1 MAEWQDSPILTVNDL
16 SVQFGASTVIENLS
30 FHVFPGRTL
39 AIVGE
44 SGSGKSVTSQTI
56 MRLADMSGA
65 SYPSGQILYS
75 PSVDGGQELLSL
87 SQAEMRAIRG
97 KEIAMIFQEPMTSLN
112 PVFTIGDQLCEA
124 LLLHEQMSKSD
135 AVKESQKLLE
145 MVRLPDAAEMLKRY
159 PHQLSGGMRQRV
171 MIAMAL
177 ACKPKILIAD
187 EPTTALD
194 VTIQAQILAIISDL
208 QKELNMAVIFITHDM
223 GVVAE
228 IADDVVV
235 MWKGKKVEQGE
246 VRDVFVRPRHV
257 YTQALLNAVPRLG
270 SMTGRKHPC
279 RFPVMV
285 IDDGKLKVVGEEKEQ
300 DTAKYN
306 DAPLLR
312 VRNLVTRFDTK
323 KNFWGRTTHRV
334 HAVEQVSFDIYPGET
349 LALVGESGSGK
360 STIGRTIQQLQRATS
375 GDIEFEGRALSAR
388 SKAEQS
394 RLRQE
399 IQYIFQDPFASL
411 DPRKTVG
418 YSIAEPIRTHRLLSS
433 DKAIEQRVGEL
444 LERVGL
450 SAEHAKRYPHEFSGG
465 QRQRICIARALASKP
480 KLIIADEALSALDV
494 SIQAQIINLFMELQE
509 EFGIAY
515 LFISHDMAVV
525 EKISHRV
532 AVLYLGQIAEL
543 GSRQQVLETP
553 THPYTQKLL
562 SAVPVADP
570 TLQRK
575 HVRLT
580 GDIPSPVRAVGDE
593 PAAVQHVEIS
603 PGHFVAEIPK
613 EGMFQPIVVDGEYVY
628 EETHTETLA

>member
-30 FHVFPGRTL
+30 FQVFPGRTL

-145 MVRLPDAAEMLKRY
+145 MVRLPDATEMLKRY

-246 VRDVFVRPRHV
+246 VRDVFARPRHV

-285 IDDGKLKVVGEEKEQ
+285 IDGGKLKVAGEEKEQ

-418 YSIAEPIRTHRLLSS
+418 YSIAEPIRTHHLLSS

-613 EGMFQPIVVDGEYVY
+613 EGMFQPIVDGEYVY

>member
-30 FHVFPGRTL
+30 FQVFPGRTL

-124 LLLHEQMSKSD
+124 LLLHEQMSKPD

-418 YSIAEPIRTHRLLSS
+418 YSIAEPIRTHHLLSS

-613 EGMFQPIVVDGEYVY
+613 EGMFQPIVDGEYVY

>member
-30 FHVFPGRTL
+30 FQVFPGRTL

-246 VRDVFVRPRHV
+246 VLDVFARPRHV

-360 STIGRTIQQLQRATS
+360 STIGRTIQQLQRATN

-613 EGMFQPIVVDGEYVY
+613 EGMFQPIVDGEYVY

>member
-30 FHVFPGRTL
+30 FQVFPGRTL

-228 IADDVVV
+228 IADYVVV

-246 VRDVFVRPRHV
+246 VRDVFARPRHV

-285 IDDGKLKVVGEEKEQ
+285 IDGGKLKVVGEEKEQ

-306 DAPLLR
+306 DGPLLR

-360 STIGRTIQQLQRATS
+360 STIGRTIQQLQCATS

-418 YSIAEPIRTHRLLSS
+418 YSIAEPIRTHHLLSS

-613 EGMFQPIVVDGEYVY
+613 EGMFQPIVDGEYVY

>member
-30 FHVFPGRTL
+30 FQVFPGRTL

-124 LLLHEQMSKSD
+124 LLQHEQMSKSD

-246 VRDVFVRPRHV
+246 VRDVFARPRHV

-285 IDDGKLKVVGEEKEQ
+285 IDGGKLKVVGEEKEQ

-433 DKAIEQRVGEL
+433 DTAIEQRVGEL

-613 EGMFQPIVVDGEYVY
+613 EGMFQPIVDGEYVY

>member
-30 FHVFPGRTL
+30 FQVFPGRTL

-145 MVRLPDAAEMLKRY
+145 MVRLPDATEMLKRY

-246 VRDVFVRPRHV
+246 VRDVFARPRHV

-270 SMTGRKHPC
+270 SMTGREHPC

-285 IDDGKLKVVGEEKEQ
+285 IDGGKLKVVGEEKEQ

-418 YSIAEPIRTHRLLSS
+418 YSIAEPIRTHHLFSS

-613 EGMFQPIVVDGEYVY
+613 EGMFQPIVDGEYVY

>member
-30 FHVFPGRTL
+30 FQVFPGRTL

-75 PSVDGGQELLSL
+75 PSVDGGQELLRL

-246 VRDVFVRPRHV
+246 VCDVFARPRHV

-285 IDDGKLKVVGEEKEQ
+285 IDGGKLKVVGEEKEQ

-418 YSIAEPIRTHRLLSS
+418 YSIAEPIRTHHLLSS

-613 EGMFQPIVVDGEYVY
+613 EGMFQPIVDGEYVY

>member
-30 FHVFPGRTL
+30 FQVFPGRTL

-246 VRDVFVRPRHV
+246 VRDVFARPRHV

-285 IDDGKLKVVGEEKEQ
+285 IDGGKLKVVGEEKEQ

-418 YSIAEPIRTHRLLSS
+418 YSIAEPIRTHHLLSS

-613 EGMFQPIVVDGEYVY
+613 EGMFQPIVDGEYVY

>member
-30 FHVFPGRTL
+30 FQVFPGRTL

-223 GVVAE
+223 GVVTE

-246 VRDVFVRPRHV
+246 VRDVFARPRHV

-285 IDDGKLKVVGEEKEQ
+285 IDGGKLKVVGEEKEQ

-418 YSIAEPIRTHRLLSS
+418 YSIAEPIRTHHLLSS

-613 EGMFQPIVVDGEYVY
+613 EGMFQPIVDGEYVY

>member
-30 FHVFPGRTL
+30 FQVFPGRTL

-145 MVRLPDAAEMLKRY
+145 MVRLPDATEMLKRY

-246 VRDVFVRPRHV
+246 VRDVFARPRHV

-285 IDDGKLKVVGEEKEQ
+285 IDGGKLKVVGEEKEQ

-418 YSIAEPIRTHRLLSS
+418 YSIAEPIRTHHLLSS

-613 EGMFQPIVVDGEYVY
+613 EGMFQPIVDGEYVY

>member
-30 FHVFPGRTL
+30 FQVFPGRTL

-75 PSVDGGQELLSL
+75 PSVDGGQELLRL

-246 VRDVFVRPRHV
+246 V
-257 YTQALLNAVPRLG
+257 
-270 SMTGRKHPC
+270 
-279 RFPVMV
+279 
-285 IDDGKLKVVGEEKEQ
+285 
-300 DTAKYN
+300 
-306 DAPLLR
+306 LR
-312 VRNLVTRFDTK
+312 CVCPAATCL
-323 KNFWGRTTHRV
+323 H
-334 HAVEQVSFDIYPGET
+334 
-349 LALVGESGSGK
+349 SGSA
-360 STIGRTIQQLQRATS
+360 QRCATAWQHD
-375 GDIEFEGRALSAR
+375 GPQA
-388 SKAEQS
+388 
-394 RLRQE
+394 
-399 IQYIFQDPFASL
+399 PVSL
-411 DPRKTVG
+411 
-418 YSIAEPIRTHRLLSS
+418 
-433 DKAIEQRVGEL
+433 
-444 LERVGL
+444 
-450 SAEHAKRYPHEFSGG
+450 
-465 QRQRICIARALASKP
+465 
-480 KLIIADEALSALDV
+480 
-494 SIQAQIINLFMELQE
+494 
-509 EFGIAY
+509 
-515 LFISHDMAVV
+515 
-525 EKISHRV
+525 
-532 AVLYLGQIAEL
+532 
-543 GSRQQVLETP
+543 
-553 THPYTQKLL
+553 
-562 SAVPVADP
+562 
-570 TLQRK
+570 
-575 HVRLT
+575 
-580 GDIPSPVRAVGDE
+580 
-593 PAAVQHVEIS
+593 
-603 PGHFVAEIPK
+603 PGH
-613 EGMFQPIVVDGEYVY
+613 GD
-628 EETHTETLA
+628 

>member
-30 FHVFPGRTL
+30 FQVFPGRTL

-246 VRDVFVRPRHV
+246 VRDVFARPRHV

-270 SMTGRKHPC
+270 SMTGREHPC

-285 IDDGKLKVVGEEKEQ
+285 IDGGKLKVVGEEKEQ
-300 DTAKYN
+300 NTAKYN

-312 VRNLVTRFDTK
+312 VCNLVTRFDTK

-613 EGMFQPIVVDGEYVY
+613 EGMFQPIVDGEYVY

>member
-1 MAEWQDSPILTVNDL
+1 
-16 SVQFGASTVIENLS
+16 
-30 FHVFPGRTL
+30 
-39 AIVGE
+39 
-44 SGSGKSVTSQTI
+44 
-56 MRLADMSGA
+56 
-65 SYPSGQILYS
+65 
-75 PSVDGGQELLSL
+75 
-87 SQAEMRAIRG
+87 
-97 KEIAMIFQEPMTSLN
+97 
-112 PVFTIGDQLCEA
+112 
-124 LLLHEQMSKSD
+124 
-135 AVKESQKLLE
+135 
-145 MVRLPDAAEMLKRY
+145 
-159 PHQLSGGMRQRV
+159 
-171 MIAMAL
+171 
-177 ACKPKILIAD
+177 
-187 EPTTALD
+187 ALD

-246 VRDVFVRPRHV
+246 VRDVFARPRHV

-418 YSIAEPIRTHRLLSS
+418 YSIAEPIRTHHLLSS

-613 EGMFQPIVVDGEYVY
+613 EGMFQPIVDGEYVY

>member
-30 FHVFPGRTL
+30 FQVFPGRTL

-124 LLLHEQMSKSD
+124 LLLHEQMSKPD

-246 VRDVFVRPRHV
+246 VLDVFARPRHV

-285 IDDGKLKVVGEEKEQ
+285 IDDGNLKVVGEEKEQ

-418 YSIAEPIRTHRLLSS
+418 YSIAEPIRTHHLLSS

-613 EGMFQPIVVDGEYVY
+613 EGMFQPIVDGEYVY

>member
-30 FHVFPGRTL
+30 FQVFPGRTL

-124 LLLHEQMSKSD
+124 LLLHEQMSKPD

-285 IDDGKLKVVGEEKEQ
+285 IDAGKLKVVGEEKEQ

-418 YSIAEPIRTHRLLSS
+418 YSIAEPIRTHHLLSS

-613 EGMFQPIVVDGEYVY
+613 EGMFQPIVDGEYVY

>member
-30 FHVFPGRTL
+30 FQVFPGRTL

-246 VRDVFVRPRHV
+246 VRDVFARPRHV

-270 SMTGRKHPC
+270 SMTGREHPC

-388 SKAEQS
+388 SKTEQS

-433 DKAIEQRVGEL
+433 DKAIGQRVGEL

-613 EGMFQPIVVDGEYVY
+613 EGMFQPIVDGEYVY

>member
-30 FHVFPGRTL
+30 FQVFPGRTL

-246 VRDVFVRPRHV
+246 VRDVFARPRHV

-270 SMTGRKHPC
+270 SMTGREYPC
-279 RFPVMV
+279 RFSVMV

-444 LERVGL
+444 LDRVGL

-613 EGMFQPIVVDGEYVY
+613 EGMFQPIVDGEYVY

>member
-30 FHVFPGRTL
+30 FQVFPGRTL

-246 VRDVFVRPRHV
+246 VRDVFARPRHV

-270 SMTGRKHPC
+270 SMTGREHPC

-285 IDDGKLKVVGEEKEQ
+285 IDGGKLKVVGEEKEQ

-388 SKAEQS
+388 SKTEQS

-418 YSIAEPIRTHRLLSS
+418 YSIAEPIRTHHLLSS

-613 EGMFQPIVVDGEYVY
+613 EGMFQPIVDGEYVY

>member
-30 FHVFPGRTL
+30 FQVFPGRTL

-246 VRDVFVRPRHV
+246 VRDVFARPRHV

-418 YSIAEPIRTHRLLSS
+418 YSIAEPIRTHHLLSS

-543 GSRQQVLETP
+543 GTRQQVLETP

-613 EGMFQPIVVDGEYVY
+613 EGMFQPIVDGEYVY

>member
-1 MAEWQDSPILTVNDL
+1 MTERLNSPILKIEDL
-16 SVQFGASTVIENLS
+16 TVQFGNNIVIENLS
-30 FHVFPGRTL
+30 FDVHQGRTL

-56 MRLADMSGA
+56 MRLADMAGA
-65 SYPSGQILYS
+65 SYVSGQVNYHSMSGNKL
-75 PSVDGGQELLSL
+75 DLLSL
-87 SQAEMRAIRG
+87 TQTDMRAIRG

-124 LLLHEQMSKSD
+124 LLLHEKLTKSQALD
-135 AVKESQKLLE
+135 ESQKLLE
-145 MVRLPDAAEMLKRY
+145 MVRLPDSKEMLKRY

-194 VTIQAQILAIISDL
+194 VTIQAQILAIIADL
-208 QKELNMAVIFITHDM
+208 QKELDMAVIFITHDM

-235 MWKGKKVEQGE
+235 MWKGKKVEQGS
-246 VRDVFVRPRHV
+246 VQQVFDSPQHA
-257 YTQALLNAVPRLG
+257 YTQALLNAVPKLG
-270 SMTGRKHPC
+270 SMSGRQHPC
-279 RFPVMV
+279 RFPVM
-285 IDDGKLKVVGEEKEQ
+285 ILDNDQLTVVGEETEQ
-300 DTAKYN
+300 DTAHY
-306 DAPLLR
+306 DQAPLLR
-312 VRNLVTRFDTK
+312 VSDLVTRFDTK
-323 KNFWGRTTHRV
+323 KNFWGKVTHRV
-334 HAVEQVSFDIYPGET
+334 HAVEKVSFDIYPGET

-360 STIGRTIQQLQRATS
+360 STIGRTIQQLQKATS
-375 GDIEFEGRALSAR
+375 GNIEFEGRSLQDR
-388 SKAEQS
+388 TKAEQS

-399 IQYIFQDPFASL
+399 IQYIFQDPYASL

-418 YSIAEPIRTHRLLSS
+418 YSIAEPIRTHKLLKSN
-433 DKAIEQRVGEL
+433 KEIEERVGEL

-450 SAEHAKRYPHEFSGG
+450 TREHAQRYPHEFSGG

-532 AVLYLGQIAEL
+532 AVLYLGQIAEI

-570 TLQRK
+570 SLQRT
-575 HVRLT
+575 HTRLT
-580 GDIPSPVRAVGDE
+580 GEIPSPVRAVGDE
-593 PAAVQHVEIS
+593 PLPVKHEEVS
-603 PGHFVAEIPK
+603 PGHLVAQAAKDGLVQLNIN
-613 EGMFQPIVVDGEYVY
+613 GEYVN
-628 EETHTETLA
+628 ELKQEKMA

>member
-30 FHVFPGRTL
+30 FQVFPGRTL

-246 VRDVFVRPRHV
+246 VRDVFARPRHV

-323 KNFWGRTTHRV
+323 KNFWGAQRIACMRLNRSVLIFIRAKHW
-334 HAVEQVSFDIYPGET
+334 HWSVSR
-349 LALVGESGSGK
+349 ALVNPPS
-360 STIGRTIQQLQRATS
+360 
-375 GDIEFEGRALSAR
+375 
-388 SKAEQS
+388 
-394 RLRQE
+394 
-399 IQYIFQDPFASL
+399 
-411 DPRKTVG
+411 
-418 YSIAEPIRTHRLLSS
+418 AEPFNNF
-433 DKAIEQRVGEL
+433 
-444 LERVGL
+444 
-450 SAEHAKRYPHEFSGG
+450 SAP
-465 QRQRICIARALASKP
+465 
-480 KLIIADEALSALDV
+480 
-494 SIQAQIINLFMELQE
+494 
-509 EFGIAY
+509 
-515 LFISHDMAVV
+515 
-525 EKISHRV
+525 
-532 AVLYLGQIAEL
+532 
-543 GSRQQVLETP
+543 
-553 THPYTQKLL
+553 
-562 SAVPVADP
+562 PVA
-570 TLQRK
+570 TLS
-575 HVRLT
+575 L
-580 GDIPSPVRAVGDE
+580 RAGR
-593 PAAVQHVEIS
+593 
-603 PGHFVAEIPK
+603 
-613 EGMFQPIVVDGEYVY
+613 
-628 EETHTETLA
+628 

>member
-30 FHVFPGRTL
+30 FQVFPGRTL

-223 GVVAE
+223 G
-228 IADDVVV
+228 
-235 MWKGKKVEQGE
+235 WW
-246 VRDVFVRPRHV
+246 R
-257 YTQALLNAVPRLG
+257 
-270 SMTGRKHPC
+270 
-279 RFPVMV
+279 
-285 IDDGKLKVVGEEKEQ
+285 
-300 DTAKYN
+300 
-306 DAPLLR
+306 
-312 VRNLVTRFDTK
+312 
-323 KNFWGRTTHRV
+323 
-334 HAVEQVSFDIYPGET
+334 
-349 LALVGESGSGK
+349 
-360 STIGRTIQQLQRATS
+360 
-375 GDIEFEGRALSAR
+375 
-388 SKAEQS
+388 
-394 RLRQE
+394 
-399 IQYIFQDPFASL
+399 
-411 DPRKTVG
+411 
-418 YSIAEPIRTHRLLSS
+418 
-433 DKAIEQRVGEL
+433 
-444 LERVGL
+444 
-450 SAEHAKRYPHEFSGG
+450 
-465 QRQRICIARALASKP
+465 
-480 KLIIADEALSALDV
+480 
-494 SIQAQIINLFMELQE
+494 
-509 EFGIAY
+509 
-515 LFISHDMAVV
+515 
-525 EKISHRV
+525 
-532 AVLYLGQIAEL
+532 
-543 GSRQQVLETP
+543 
-553 THPYTQKLL
+553 KLL
-562 SAVPVADP
+562 MM
-570 TLQRK
+570 LW
-575 HVRLT
+575 
-580 GDIPSPVRAVGDE
+580 
-593 PAAVQHVEIS
+593 
-603 PGHFVAEIPK
+603 
-613 EGMFQPIVVDGEYVY
+613 
-628 EETHTETLA
+628 

>member
-30 FHVFPGRTL
+30 FQVFPGRTL

-87 SQAEMRAIRG
+87 SQAEMRSIRG

-246 VRDVFVRPRHV
+246 VRDVFARPRHV

-270 SMTGRKHPC
+270 SMTGREYPC

-388 SKAEQS
+388 SKTEQS

-433 DKAIEQRVGEL
+433 DKTIEQRVGEL

-613 EGMFQPIVVDGEYVY
+613 EGMFQPIVDGEYVY

>member
-30 FHVFPGRTL
+30 FQVFPGRTL

-75 PSVDGGQELLSL
+75 PSVDGGQELLRL

-246 VRDVFVRPRHV
+246 VRDVFARPRHV

-285 IDDGKLKVVGEEKEQ
+285 IDGGKLKVVGEEKEQ

-418 YSIAEPIRTHRLLSS
+418 YSIAEPIRTHHLLSS

-613 EGMFQPIVVDGEYVY
+613 EGMFQPIVDGEYVY